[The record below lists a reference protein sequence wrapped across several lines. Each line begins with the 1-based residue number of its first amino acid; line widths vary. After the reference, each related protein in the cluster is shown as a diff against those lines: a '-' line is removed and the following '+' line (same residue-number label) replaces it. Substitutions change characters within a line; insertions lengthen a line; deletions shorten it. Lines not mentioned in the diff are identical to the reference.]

1 MNSVQIGDATGR
13 PSPGAGP
20 HLDSPF
26 HRLGSLVARR
36 RRRVL
41 WIFAVVTVT
50 AGGLGFQLFPKL
62 QSGGFNDPGSQSA
75 RADTLMTDRFGVGDP
90 AAAMVVTAPGGIAN
104 PPATAAA
111 DTLVSSIQRRR
122 GVAKVVSY
130 WTSGRP
136 SALLGK
142 DGSSAEVLVFARRGV
157 NDDTLGAA
165 LATAYDGAFH
175 GRGAALHV
183 TVGGVG
189 VVDKAINSSI
199 QSDLGRA
206 ESIAVPVTMVLLL
219 FVFGSAVSA
228 VLPFSVA
235 VGAILGAFFVLWLVA
250 LVTNVSVFALN
261 LVTGLGLGLG
271 IDYSLLIVNRFREEL
286 SRDSDVE
293 GAVSRTIASAG
304 RTVVLSSATVCLVM
318 VALLFFPQYFLKSFG
333 YAGIVTTALAS
344 LSAVTVLPAL
354 LAALGPK
361 IDLGKVRRRDMTP
374 REDGTWARTAAR
386 VMRFPW
392 PVLVVGLAV
401 MAVLASPALTARF
414 GTVDYRSL
422 PASDPAAVVSKTL
435 VDDFPGQSA
444 NPVGIALQGHV
455 GATALDAYGV
465 RLDRV
470 SGVTQVTTAVAVISG
485 GRIVAANPDPA
496 AWVSG
501 SLQRVQVLAT
511 LTPTSSAGIRLV
523 SDLRAVPSPA
533 PRLVGG
539 QAADFADSEQA
550 ISNRGLLA
558 IAWIAAATM
567 FMLFLFT
574 GSLVLPI
581 KAVVLNIV
589 TLSATFGVL
598 VWIFNDGH
606 LRWLVGQFTV
616 TGSIDTTTA
625 VLVSVVA
632 FALSMDYEMFLL
644 SRIKEEHDAGRDT
657 VQAVTVGLQRSG
669 RIITAAAVL
678 IALVFMTFVTSGVTN
693 IKELGVG
700 VAFAI
705 IVDAT
710 LVRGLLVPAFMRL
723 AGTWNWWAPGWL
735 RHLHN
740 RYGLRD

>member
-1 MNSVQIGDATGR
+1 M
-13 PSPGAGP
+13 
-20 HLDSPF
+20 
-26 HRLGSLVARR
+26 ARR
-36 RRRVL
+36 RRGVL
-41 WIFAVVTVT
+41 WIFAAVTVI

-75 RADTLMTDRFGVGDP
+75 RADTLMSDRFGLGDP
-90 AAAMVVTAPGGIAN
+90 AAAMVVTARGAVAG

-111 DTLVSSIQRRR
+111 NALVLSIERRP

-136 SALLGK
+136 PALLAK
-142 DGSSAEVLVFARRGV
+142 DRSSAEVVVFARSGV
-157 NDDTLGAA
+157 DDDKLGKA
-165 LATAYDGAFH
+165 LATAYDGSFH
-175 GRGAALHV
+175 GSDASLHIA
-183 TVGGVG
+183 VGGAG
-189 VVDKAINSSI
+189 VVDKAINSKI
-199 QSDLGRA
+199 QSDLARA
-206 ESIAVPVTMVLLL
+206 ESIAVPVTVILLL

-228 VLPFSVA
+228 ILPLSVA
-235 VGAILGAFFVLWLVA
+235 LGAILGAFFVLWLIA

-286 SRDSDVE
+286 AHDPDVE

-304 RTVVLSSATVCLVM
+304 RTVVLSSATVCVVM

-361 IDLGKVRRRDMTP
+361 VGRGKVRRRDMTP
-374 REDGTWARTAAR
+374 RHDGTWARTAVR
-386 VMRFPW
+386 VMRFAW
-392 PVLVVGLAV
+392 PVLVGGLVV
-401 MAVLASPALTARF
+401 MGVLASPALTARF

-422 PASDPAAVVSKTL
+422 PASDPAAVVSRTL

-444 NPVGIALQGHV
+444 NPISIALQGDV
-455 GATALDAYGV
+455 GAAALDAYGV

-470 SGVTQVTTAVAVISG
+470 SGVTQVTTAGAVISG
-485 GRIVAANPDPA
+485 GRIVAANPAPT

-501 SLQRVQVLAT
+501 NVERVQVLAT
-511 LTPTSSAGIRLV
+511 QTPTSSAGIGLV
-523 SDLRAVPSPA
+523 SDLRAAPSPVPS
-533 PRLVGG
+533 LVGG
-539 QAADFADSEQA
+539 RAADFADSEHA
-550 ISNRGLLA
+550 ISSRGLLA
-558 IAWIAAATM
+558 IAWIVAATM

-581 KAVVLNIV
+581 KAVLLNFV
-589 TLSATFGVL
+589 TLGATFGVL

-606 LRWLVGQFTV
+606 LQWLVGHFTV

-644 SRIKEEHDAGRDT
+644 SRIKEEHDAGRHT
-657 VQAVTVGLQRSG
+657 LQAVAVGLQRSG

-678 IALVFMTFVTSGVTN
+678 IALVFVTFVTSGVTN

-705 IVDAT
+705 VVDAT
-710 LVRGLLVPAFMRL
+710 LVRALLVPAFMRL
-723 AGTWNWWAPGWL
+723 AGRWNWWAPGWL
-735 RHLHN
+735 ARLHD
-740 RYGLRD
+740 RYGLRS

>member
-1 MNSVQIGDATGR
+1 M
-13 PSPGAGP
+13 
-20 HLDSPF
+20 
-26 HRLGSLVARR
+26 ARR

-41 WIFAVVTVT
+41 SIFAVVTVT

-62 QSGGFNDPGSQSA
+62 ESGGFNDPGSQSA
-75 RADTLMTDRFGVGDP
+75 HADILMSDRFGLGDP
-90 AAAMVVTAPGGIAN
+90 AAAMVVTAGGAIAN
-104 PPATAAA
+104 PAATAAA
-111 DTLVSSIQRRR
+111 SALVSSIERRP

-136 SALLGK
+136 AALLAK
-142 DGSSAEVLVFARRGV
+142 DGRSAEVLVFARHGV
-157 NDDTLGAA
+157 DHDTLGKA
-165 LATAYDGAFH
+165 LATAYDGSSH
-175 GRGAALHV
+175 GSGAALHV
-183 TVGGVG
+183 GVGGAG
-189 VVDKAINSSI
+189 VVDKAINSKI
-199 QSDLGRA
+199 QSDLARA
-206 ESIAVPVTMVLLL
+206 ESIAVPVTILLLL

-228 VLPFSVA
+228 ILPFSVA
-235 VGAILGAFFVLWLVA
+235 VGAILGAFFVLWLIA
-250 LVTNVSVFALN
+250 LATNVSVFALN

-286 SRDSDVE
+286 SHDPDVE

-304 RTVVLSSATVCLVM
+304 RTVVLSSATVCVVM
-318 VALLFFPQYFLKSFG
+318 VPLLFFPQYFLKSFG

-361 IDLGKVRRRDMTP
+361 VERGKVRRRDMTP
-374 REDGTWARTAAR
+374 RDDGTWARTAVR
-386 VMRFPW
+386 VMRFAW
-392 PVLVVGLAV
+392 PVLVGGLVV
-401 MAVLASPALTARF
+401 MGVLASPALTARF

-422 PASDPAAVVSKTL
+422 PASSPAAVVSRTL
-435 VDDFPGQSA
+435 VNDFPGQSA
-444 NPVGIALQGHV
+444 NPISIALEGHV
-455 GATALDAYGV
+455 GTAALDAYGI

-470 SGVTQVTTAVAVISG
+470 AGVTQVTTGAALISG
-485 GRIVAANPDPA
+485 GRIVAGNPASA

-501 SLQRVQVLAT
+501 DLQRVQVLAT
-511 LTPTSSAGIRLV
+511 QTPTSSAGIRLV
-523 SDLRAVPSPA
+523 SDLRAVPSPV
-533 PRLVGG
+533 PSLVGG
-539 QAADFADSEQA
+539 QAADFADSENA
-550 ISNRGLLA
+550 ISSRGLLA
-558 IAWIAAATM
+558 IAWIVAATM

-574 GSLVLPI
+574 GSVVLPI
-581 KAVVLNIV
+581 KAVLLNFV

-606 LRWLVGQFTV
+606 LQWLVGHFTV

-625 VLVSVVA
+625 VLVLVVA

-657 VQAVTVGLQRSG
+657 LHAVAAGLQRSG

-678 IALVFMTFVTSGVTN
+678 IAIVFATFVTSGVTN

-710 LVRGLLVPAFMRL
+710 LVRALLVPAFMRL
-723 AGTWNWWAPGWL
+723 AGRWNWWAPGWMA
-735 RHLHN
+735 RLHS
-740 RYGLRD
+740 RFGLRS

>member
-1 MNSVQIGDATGR
+1 M
-13 PSPGAGP
+13 
-20 HLDSPF
+20 
-26 HRLGSLVARR
+26 ARR

-41 WIFAVVTVT
+41 WIFAAVTVI

-75 RADTLMTDRFGVGDP
+75 RADTLMSDRFGLGDP
-90 AAAMVVTAPGGIAN
+90 AAAMVVTARGAVAD

-111 DTLVSSIQRRR
+111 AALVSSIERHP

-136 SALLGK
+136 PALLAK
-142 DGSSAEVLVFARRGV
+142 DRSSAEVVVFARSGV
-157 NDDTLGAA
+157 DDDKLGKA
-165 LATAYDGAFH
+165 LATAYDGSFH
-175 GRGAALHV
+175 GLGTSLHIA
-183 TVGGVG
+183 VGGAG
-189 VVDKAINSSI
+189 VVDKAINSKI
-199 QSDLGRA
+199 QSDLARA
-206 ESIAVPVTMVLLL
+206 ESIAVPVTVILLL
-219 FVFGSAVSA
+219 FVFGSALSA
-228 VLPFSVA
+228 ALPFSVA
-235 VGAILGAFFVLWLVA
+235 LGAILGAFFVLWLIA

-286 SRDSDVE
+286 AHDPDVE

-304 RTVVLSSATVCLVM
+304 RTVVLSSATVCVVM

-361 IDLGKVRRRDMTP
+361 VDRGKVRRRDMTP
-374 REDGTWARTAAR
+374 RDDGTWARTAVR
-386 VMRFPW
+386 VMRFAW
-392 PVLVVGLAV
+392 PVLVGGLVV
-401 MAVLASPALTARF
+401 MGVLASPALTARF

-422 PASDPAAVVSKTL
+422 PASDPAAVVSRTL

-444 NPVGIALQGHV
+444 NPISIALQGHV
-455 GATALDAYGV
+455 GAAALDAYGV

-470 SGVTQVTTAVAVISG
+470 SGVTQVTTGAAVISG
-485 GRIVAANPDPA
+485 GRIVAANPAPV

-501 SLQRVQVLAT
+501 NFERVQVLAT
-511 LTPTSSAGIRLV
+511 QTPTSSAGIALV
-523 SDLRAVPSPA
+523 SDLRAVPSPV
-533 PRLVGG
+533 PSLVGG
-539 QAADFADSEQA
+539 RAADFADSEHA
-550 ISNRGLLA
+550 ISSRGLLA
-558 IAWIAAATM
+558 IAWIVAATM

-581 KAVVLNIV
+581 KAVLLNFV

-606 LRWLVGQFTV
+606 LQWLVGHFTV

-657 VQAVTVGLQRSG
+657 LQAVAVGLQRSG

-678 IALVFMTFVTSGVTN
+678 IALVFVTFVTSGVTN

-705 IVDAT
+705 VVDAT
-710 LVRGLLVPAFMRL
+710 LVRALLVPAFMRL
-723 AGTWNWWAPGWL
+723 AGRWNWWAPGWL
-735 RHLHN
+735 ARLHN
-740 RYGLRD
+740 RYGLRS